1 MPGSSDARFVDAI
14 VAALPPEAADGL
26 RAHLLEA
33 HTTIEQ
39 VGRDVVE
46 PAHAKN
52 LVLTHL
58 APATNP
64 ESRWQEAQRGYSG
77 RLIVG
82 NDLMRLGVD
91 GR

>member
-1 MPGSSDARFVDAI
+1 
-14 VAALPPEAADGL
+14 
-26 RAHLLEA
+26 
-33 HTTIEQ
+33 
-39 VGRDVVE
+39 
-46 PAHAKN
+46 
-52 LVLTHL
+52 VLTHL

-82 NDLMRLGVD
+82 DDLMRLGVD

>member
-1 MPGSSDARFVDAI
+1 VGWTGNQRDP
-14 VAALPPEAADGL
+14 ALPREAADGL

-39 VGRDVVE
+39 IGRDVAE

-58 APATNP
+58 APATTNP

-91 GR
+91 WR